1 MKLTGKLDAKTVAAL
16 RLDGKDDE
24 TFWDG
29 EMEGFGLRLRR
40 NRKSGKVKGTW
51 MVQYRRAGTTRKI
64 PLGEKAIVSPQAA
77 RKEAERILAAVKL
90 GHDPQAQRSERRD
103 RDRVQLRSVVEEYL
117 DLVGKKLR
125 RQNFV
130 RQPALPRW
138 QLLQGSAREAARPDH
153 PARCCRPTCFHHTQA

>member
-51 MVQYRRAGTTRKI
+51 MVQYRRAGATRKI
-64 PLGEKAIVSPQAA
+64 PLGETALVSRPSGA
-77 RKEAERILAAVKL
+77 
-90 GHDPQAQRSERRD
+90 
-103 RDRVQLRSVVEEYL
+103 
-117 DLVGKKLR
+117 
-125 RQNFV
+125 
-130 RQPALPRW
+130 
-138 QLLQGSAREAARPDH
+138 QGSREDSRRGETGPRSASAA
-153 PARCCRPTCFHHTQA
+153 Q